1 MNQNLIQLSKLIY
14 FPIKFM
20 NFHIGSPVMAI
31 PKVLF
36 LGIMFVSHSI
46 PAISYIYNVH
56 LLATKNSSTQSH
68 HR

>member
-1 MNQNLIQLSKLIY
+1 MNQNLIQLSKLIQ

-20 NFHIGSPVMAI
+20 NYHVGSPVMAI
-31 PKVLF
+31 QKVLF

-46 PAISYIYNVH
+46 PAISRLFNVH
-56 LLATKNSSTQSH
+56 LLATKNCSTQSH

>member
-1 MNQNLIQLSKLIY
+1 MNQNWILLSKLIY

-20 NFHIGSPVMAI
+20 NYHVVMEI
-31 PKVLF
+31 HKVLF

-46 PAISYIYNVH
+46 SAISRLFNVH